1 MDPDPVNIKPDPKPI
16 AVCMYKV
23 NYFLQY
29 PTYVFLQHNHVS

>member
-23 NYFLQY
+23 NKLFLTIPNICF
-29 PTYVFLQHNHVS
+29 PTT